1 MGNGDAG
8 QVVNP
13 VEFAQKRDNRHQD
26 NADAKGDDNWAQIPH
41 LFQAYHASYIQSIN
55 WPACFGAGILSG
67 AMVGFQSM
75 FCENCHQNSATVHLT
90 QIVNGKVE
98 KHHFCEA
105 CAAEKGV
112 NVHGQPMDLGGMLE
126 TLKEQLSQLKETSNP
141 GRVSSRSACSG
152 CGTARAAIL
161 KTGRM
166 GCDQCYVDFASEM
179 LPVIV
184 SLHRSDQHLGKV
196 PHNASVRLRNSVE
209 LARLRRELDQAVATE
224 NYEKAAVLRDQIQS
238 LPHSEPPL

>member
-1 MGNGDAG
+1 MSW
-8 QVVNP
+8 
-13 VEFAQKRDNRHQD
+13 RSR
-26 NADAKGDDNWAQIPH
+26 
-41 LFQAYHASYIQSIN
+41 
-55 WPACFGAGILSG
+55 FGAGILKNP
-67 AMVGFQSM
+67 MVMFESM

-126 TLKEQLSQLKETSNP
+126 TLKEQLVQMKETSAA
-141 GRVSSRSACSG
+141 GRVSAHAACSG
-152 CGTARAAIL
+152 CGTVRAAIL

-166 GCDQCYVDFASEM
+166 GCDKCYENFAAEM

-184 SLHRSDQHLGKV
+184 SLQRSDQHLGKV
-196 PHNASVRLRNSVE
+196 PLNAPVRLRNSVE
-209 LARLRRELDQAVATE
+209 LARLRRELDQAVANE
-224 NYEKAAVLRDQIQS
+224 NYEKAAVLRDQIQA
-238 LPHSEPPL
+238 LPHPETMP